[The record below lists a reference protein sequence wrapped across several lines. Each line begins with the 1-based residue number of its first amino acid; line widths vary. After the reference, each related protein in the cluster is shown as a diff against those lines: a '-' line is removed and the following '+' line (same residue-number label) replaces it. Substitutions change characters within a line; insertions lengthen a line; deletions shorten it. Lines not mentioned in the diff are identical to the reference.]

1 MVIRTQESLKIEDLR
16 NHSTEQMA
24 ALRGLLAAGALA
36 QPDTHRA
43 DFFEVSDA
51 ATTFYIY
58 VSPVNGR
65 ILLVAAWPKE
75 NGARTN
81 GSGRAAA

>member
-1 MVIRTQESLKIEDLR
+1 
-16 NHSTEQMA
+16 
-24 ALRGLLAAGALA
+24 GLLAAGALA
-36 QPDTHRA
+36 QPDTHRS

-75 NGARTN
+75 SATRPEAAGHS
-81 GSGRAAA
+81 SGRAAA